1 MTTIVKIVFCIK
13 KKWSSESHIKLNKSF
28 QACHLP
34 LQLRLES
41 EQLAALLKMDN
52 LLRVCLEQSTRRL
65 EISPQN
71 KDLEKKLKH
80 IRATKWSMSSHQ
92 KGVSILS

>member
-13 KKWSSESHIKLNKSF
+13 KKWSSESHIRLNKSF

-80 IRATKWSMSSHQ
+80 INGRQ
-92 KGVSILS
+92 NGR